1 VGADRHIR
9 HRSAAHRFSVSID
22 MSAVA
27 PKILLSAGEPSGD
40 LHGAAVARALKARW
54 PDAQLYGFG
63 GDLMRAAGVDLWA
76 HTDQLAVMGIFEV
89 VQHLPFFLDLL
100 DRVREHMTTAPPDL
114 FIPID
119 YPGFNLRLA
128 RYAKSRHVPVL
139 YYIAPQVWAWH
150 RSRMTELARNTDRL
164 AVVLPFEE
172 KLFRDAGANVT
183 FVGHPLLDVPPP
195 STSREEFCAQ
205 LGIEPTRLILAVLP
219 GSRKQEVSSHLELFT
234 AAAAR
239 VQQAIPD
246 VIPVIA
252 QAPGIADADLPGK
265 YPRTRN
271 TSELL
276 QHARAAL
283 TKSGTSTLECA
294 LSLTPM
300 VIAYRMNPLTFVVAK
315 LLVDVEHIG
324 LVNLIAG
331 ERVAPEFVQDAA
343 TPEALAKALIPLVSE
358 GPERKAMLDRLSEV
372 RAQLAAAD
380 TRPTAEHV
388 VALAAEL
395 IQ

>member
-1 VGADRHIR
+1 
-9 HRSAAHRFSVSID
+9 
-22 MSAVA
+22 MSASA
-27 PKILLSAGEPSGD
+27 PRILLSAGEPSGD
-40 LHGAAVARALKARW
+40 LHGAAVARALKTRW
-54 PDAQLYGFG
+54 PDAELYGFG
-63 GDLMRAAGVDLWA
+63 GDLMRDAGVELWA

-89 VQHLPFFLDLL
+89 VQHLPFFMDLL
-100 DRVREHMTTAPPDL
+100 DRVRDHVTESPPDL

-128 RYAKSRHVPVL
+128 RYAKRRRVPVL

-172 KLFRDAGANVT
+172 ALFREAGANVT

-205 LGIEPTRLILAVLP
+205 LGIEPTRLILAILP
-219 GSRKQEVSSHLELFT
+219 GSRKQEVDSHIELFT

-239 VQQAIPD
+239 VQQVVPD
-246 VIPVIA
+246 VVPVIA
-252 QAPGIADADLPGK
+252 QAPGIVDSDLPGK
-265 YPRTRN
+265 YPRTRD
-271 TSELL
+271 TPELL
-276 QHARAAL
+276 HHAHAAI

-300 VIAYRMNPLTFVVAK
+300 VIAYRMNVLTFVIAK

-324 LVNLIAG
+324 LVNLIAN
-331 ERVAPEFVQDAA
+331 ERVVPEFVQDDA
-343 TPEALAKALIPLVSE
+343 TPQALAKALIPLVNE
-358 GPERKAMLDRLSEV
+358 GPERNAMLEQLRAV
-372 RAQLAAAD
+372 RAKLASTDA
-380 TRPTAEHV
+380 RPTAEHV

-395 IQ
+395 IK